1 MISGNAYAMPW
12 LKEVP
17 AILQAW
23 YGGTESGNAI
33 ASVLFG
39 KTNPSGKLPLLSR
52 HRLEDNAAHAMGAYP
67 GDGKTVEYK
76 EGIWVG
82 YRGLKKKRSNRF
94 SRLAMG

>member
-1 MISGNAYAMPW
+1 MNFLMVKMTLISALADANPRLVAVMISGNAYAMPW

-39 KTNPSGKLPLLSR
+39 KTNPSGKLPFTFPA
-52 HRLEDNAAHAMGAYP
+52 RLEDNAAHAMG
-67 GDGKTVEYK
+67 GLSRGWKDGRV
-76 EGIWVG
+76 
-82 YRGLKKKRSNRF
+82 
-94 SRLAMG
+94 

>member
-39 KTNPSGKLPLLSR
+39 KTNPSVNYPLLSR
-52 HRLEDNAAHAMGAYP
+52 LVWKIMPLMLWGLSRGWK
-67 GDGKTVEYK
+67 DGRV
-76 EGIWVG
+76 
-82 YRGLKKKRSNRF
+82 
-94 SRLAMG
+94 